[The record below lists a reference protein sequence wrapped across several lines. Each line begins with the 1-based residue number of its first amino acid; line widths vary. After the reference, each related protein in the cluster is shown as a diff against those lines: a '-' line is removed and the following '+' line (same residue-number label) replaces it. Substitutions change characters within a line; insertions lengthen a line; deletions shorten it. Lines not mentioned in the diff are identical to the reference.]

1 MGQTEITGHCDG
13 LMCKNGEHIVIDFA
27 YVESHRLFVCGKSSS
42 FA

>member
-13 LMCKNGEHIVIDFA
+13 LMRKNGEQDVVDFCMCG
-27 YVESHRLFVCGKSSS
+27 ESLSFCTSS